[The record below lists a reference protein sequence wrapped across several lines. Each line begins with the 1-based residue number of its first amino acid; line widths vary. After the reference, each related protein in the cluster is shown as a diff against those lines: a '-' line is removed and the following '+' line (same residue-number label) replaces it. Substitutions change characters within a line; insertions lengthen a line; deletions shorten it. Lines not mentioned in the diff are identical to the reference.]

1 MIILVLKRY
10 FCRLKTIYKEF
21 SKLIM
26 EEGASA
32 FSLKYWYMGYEFWT
46 QNKNLCINAIKERPE
61 LVKMIADKE
70 KVDIVVALGSCGHLL
85 GKLLDAKVVNFSPAG
100 IFALHTQATGNAV
113 NPFVQPSLLHPTI
126 EPMSFKQRA
135 MNMLLEGVM
144 NFMNGYFIAE
154 LEKASVQ
161 EAFQGQIPDNYEIF
175 NKERTV
181 LSLANTNVATHG
193 TWPSYENTVEIGG
206 IHCKPGQ
213 ELPADLKKYM
223 DLHPE
228 GVVLVSFGSALSAS
242 QLSPEQQKMF
252 KATFKELGTPV
263 IWKWD
268 SDDLTDMPE
277 NVMVSKW
284 LPQNDLL
291 AHPNLRAFVT
301 HGGLLSTQESLYHSV
316 PLVGVPLANDQ
327 EANLQR
333 AERNGFAIR
342 LDLQTL
348 KKEEFLAAIK
358 RALTDPNMQKA
369 VATMHN
375 VFTDKTLTGM
385 SPMERGVAA
394 INYVIEDKGVEHLKP
409 HIDVLNMP
417 FFQIHGYDILIFFTV
432 IIAVVL
438 TISWKCLRCCCG
450 LCCGSKKVKQE

>member
-1 MIILVLKRY
+1 M
-10 FCRLKTIYKEF
+10 
-21 SKLIM
+21 IM
-26 EEGASA
+26 EEGMSP
-32 FSLKYWYMGYEFWT
+32 FNLKYWYMGYEFWT
-46 QNKNLCINAIKERPE
+46 KNKNICIDSIKERPE
-61 LVKMIADKE
+61 LVKMIEDKT
-70 KVDIVVALGSCGHLL
+70 KVDIVMSMGSCGQLL
-85 GKLLDAKVVNFSPAG
+85 GKLLDAKVVNFCPAG
-100 IFALHTQATGNAV
+100 IVAMHSKATGNAV
-113 NPFVQPSLLHPTI
+113 NPFVQPSLIHPTI
-126 EPMSFKQRA
+126 EPMSFPQRA
-135 MNMLLEGVM
+135 LNVFLEGFVGLYTD
-144 NFMNGYFIAE
+144 FMAG
-154 LEKASVQ
+154 LEKATVQ
-161 EAFQGQIPDNYEIF
+161 EAFPGQIPDDYEVW

-181 LSLANTNVATHG
+181 LSLANSNVATHG
-193 TWPSYENTVEIGG
+193 TWPSYENNVEIGG
-206 IHCKPGQ
+206 IHCKPGE

-223 DLHPE
+223 DSHPE

-242 QLSPEQQKMF
+242 QLKPEQQKMF

-301 HGGLLSTQESLYHSV
+301 HGGLLSTQESLFHSV

-327 EANLQR
+327 EGNLQR

-358 RALTDPNMQKA
+358 RALTDPIMQKA
-369 VATMHN
+369 VATMHS

-394 INYVIEDKGVEHLKP
+394 INYVIEDRGVEHLKP

-432 IIAVVL
+432 IIAIVL

-450 LCCGSKKVKQE
+450 LCCGSKKAKQD